1 MMLNYMQYIKETEDT
16 LSGTTSDIKIKVE
29 GKNSLVQTLID
40 NLSLVVKKRK
50 LKSVRIKS
58 ITGYINRQTFT
69 HHGNFYDTYL
79 EVTLTNKDVIVGEYK
94 SSSNSVLVR
103 VNDDIVYDMDN
114 RSFDNEVLIDK
125 MVSEYIKYLK
135 DKRFTINEAVDE
147 KENGDKVYDFNSIIE
162 HGHRIGASEQTLNDA
177 IRRMLLNKNVTF
189 WSLLDDDQVGSFEKT
204 SIIKD
209 VSYQYDMILVTT
221 KNNMEG
227 FIDLSKP
234 VTVHPSFF
242 KEGDALRGKKPVERV
257 RWYHKGKLN

>member
-1 MMLNYMQYIKETEDT
+1 MMLNYMQYIKEMEDP

-40 NLSLVVKKRK
+40 NLSIVVKKRK
-50 LKSVRIKS
+50 LKSVRIKG

-103 VNDDIVYDMDN
+103 INDDIVYDMDN
-114 RSFDNEVLIDK
+114 KAFDNEVLIDK
-125 MVSEYIKYLK
+125 MVGEYIKYLK
-135 DKRFTINEAVDE
+135 EKRFSINEAVTE
-147 KENGDKVYDFNSIIE
+147 KENGDKVYDFDNIIE
-162 HGHRIGASEQTLNDA
+162 HAVKYLKADDYVINDA
-177 IRRMLLNKNVTF
+177 IRRMLLNKNATF
-189 WSLLDDDQVGSFEKT
+189 WMLLDDDQVGSFEKT

-209 VSYQYDMILVTT
+209 VSYQYNMILVTT

-234 VTVHPSFF
+234 VTVHPNFF
-242 KEGDALRGKKPVERV
+242 KEEKKAKEERV